1 MRDKYIH
8 MTSRQLKREKIK
20 KERYEKQLKKSVAK
34 EIANNKP
41 VKSKDPFLDA
51 YNLTGKDIESNK
63 AKINIANKYRS
74 DLIINKTAAE
84 SMFLE
89 SMAGEDFKM
98 NFEFQKIIYIHNK
111 YKIDKFYIADFY
123 FPRMNLIVELD
134 GGYHDSSDQKG
145 KDWERTKELMK
156 AGYFVLRFNN
166 NEVYKPIDVFCKIM
180 AYKQKFKMN
189 GRKCNYN
196 EKLNN

>member
-20 KERYEKQLKKSVAK
+20 RERYEKRLKKSVAK
-34 EIANNKP
+34 EIANNNKP

-51 YNLTGKDIESNK
+51 YNLTRKDIESNK

-98 NFEFQKIIYIHNK
+98 NFDFQKIIYIHNK

-145 KDWERTKELMK
+145 KDLERTKELMK

-189 GRKCNYN
+189 GRKCNYDG
-196 EKLNN
+196 K